1 MQFLV
6 PNAED
11 DAMLTLVDPT
21 LADGDEVPALP
32 LPPVV
37 DTQAVVLAGL
47 LAGGTRPLL
56 LDAAVVREIRPAAA
70 AMLLALLRAK
80 RTARVD
86 ARIVAAPPALR
97 RRWAGRPLAAFFIAD
112 PDGVVTYGAE
122 ALFVCPDRE
131 GLGFAPSER

>member
-1 MQFLV
+1 MPQWMEGV
-6 PNAED
+6 D
-11 DAMLTLVDPT
+11 DTALLDLADPT
-21 LADGDEVPALP
+21 LDGSDEIPALP
-32 LPPVV
+32 LPRVV

-47 LAGGTRPLL
+47 LAGGPRPLV
-56 LDAAVVREIRPAAA
+56 LDGSGIREIHPNAA

-80 RTARVD
+80 HAAGVA

-97 RRWAGRPLAAFFIAD
+97 GRWAGHPLAAFFAAE
-112 PDGVVTYGAE
+112 VEAANAAE